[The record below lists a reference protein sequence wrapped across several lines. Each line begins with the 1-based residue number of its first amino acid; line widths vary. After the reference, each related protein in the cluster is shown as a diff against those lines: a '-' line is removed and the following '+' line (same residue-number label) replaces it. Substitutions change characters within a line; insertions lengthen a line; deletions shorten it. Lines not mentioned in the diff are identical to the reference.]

1 MKYIST
7 RGEQIDNASKVILN
21 GIANDGGLYVPSSF
35 PTITPQEIEEMI
47 GFEYEKRASHI
58 LSKFLTDYTYEELM
72 EYVQKAYKKFDGEPA
87 PLVKV
92 DDNTYM
98 LELWH
103 GPTLA
108 FKDMALTVLPYLLM
122 GARKKDGIDKKTLIL
137 VATSGDT
144 GKAALEGFKDVEG
157 AEIIVFYPNEGVSL
171 MQKLQMQTTEGKN
184 VHVVGIEGNFD
195 DAQNAVKDV
204 FDDGEMRK
212 KLFDKGYMLSSANSI
227 NFGRLVPQIVYYVSA
242 YVDLLGSG
250 EIENGDQINI
260 AVPSGNFGNI
270 LAAYYAYRMGLP
282 IKHLIV
288 ASNQNNVL
296 TDFFNSGEYDI
307 NREFYKTISPSMDIL
322 ISSNLERLLFE
333 FADRDSGIIRELM
346 AELKNSGRYQID
358 QEKLSQKFPQF
369 LGYYS
374 TEEETFEVIDNF
386 FEQCD
391 YLLDPHTAVGVS
403 AYFKYIS
410 DTLDTDTPA
419 VVVSTANP
427 YKFPQDVYY
436 ALTKVQEDDP
446 IKSLKKLQSYTGIKA
461 PQAIAGLDD
470 KPLNHDLVVPKSKIK
485 DTILKLLKKE
495 DNNE

>member
-1 MKYIST
+1 
-7 RGEQIDNASKVILN
+7 
-21 GIANDGGLYVPSSF
+21 
-35 PTITPQEIEEMI
+35 
-47 GFEYEKRASHI
+47 
-58 LSKFLTDYTYEELM
+58 
-72 EYVQKAYKKFDGEPA
+72 
-87 PLVKV
+87 
-92 DDNTYM
+92 
-98 LELWH
+98 
-103 GPTLA
+103 
-108 FKDMALTVLPYLLM
+108 
-122 GARKKDGIDKKTLIL
+122 
-137 VATSGDT
+137 
-144 GKAALEGFKDVEG
+144 
-157 AEIIVFYPNEGVSL
+157 
-171 MQKLQMQTTEGKN
+171 
-184 VHVVGIEGNFD
+184 
-195 DAQNAVKDV
+195 
-204 FDDGEMRK
+204 
-212 KLFDKGYMLSSANSI
+212 MLSSANSI

-391 YLLDPHTAVGVS
+391 YLLEPHTAVGVS

-446 IKSLKKLQSYTGIKA
+446 
-461 PQAIAGLDD
+461 
-470 KPLNHDLVVPKSKIK
+470 
-485 DTILKLLKKE
+485 
-495 DNNE
+495 

>member
-1 MKYIST
+1 
-7 RGEQIDNASKVILN
+7 
-21 GIANDGGLYVPSSF
+21 
-35 PTITPQEIEEMI
+35 
-47 GFEYEKRASHI
+47 
-58 LSKFLTDYTYEELM
+58 
-72 EYVQKAYKKFDGEPA
+72 
-87 PLVKV
+87 
-92 DDNTYM
+92 
-98 LELWH
+98 
-103 GPTLA
+103 
-108 FKDMALTVLPYLLM
+108 
-122 GARKKDGIDKKTLIL
+122 
-137 VATSGDT
+137 
-144 GKAALEGFKDVEG
+144 
-157 AEIIVFYPNEGVSL
+157 